1 MNASRR
7 CIGGGKIGLG
17 VFAAAVVAASP
28 AIADDNQAFSLTIYN
43 GGFALVRDQR
53 PIAVTSGVSEI
64 DVENVAARIDPTS
77 VLMRCLDAP
86 NSIDILEQN
95 YRYDVISPET
105 LLDKAVGQPISILQ
119 TFPDGRQETMRG
131 TLMNP
136 ATPVQIPGRN
146 FAGSTGPVVVLED
159 GTVVLRP
166 QGQITLDAMP
176 PNVTP
181 RPTLNWIINSAESA
195 DRRVELTYMTE
206 GIGWEASYV
215 ALVGADEKTLDLA
228 GWVTL
233 DNQSGMTYTDAELTL
248 MAGDVRRIQQPQP
261 QEMYYARAAMADM
274 ALGAPQFEEQSF
286 FDYHLYTMARPTTI
300 RDREIKQLSLL
311 NAEEV
316 PVEKRYIYDPRGTW
330 FSSWW
335 GPGRGNYDPGA
346 GGDTITDAKINMK
359 LRFENREE
367 NNLGM
372 PLPKGKVRV
381 HKMDNA
387 GRLQFV
393 GEDEID
399 HTPRNE
405 TLSLYIGDAFDVV
418 GEFKRTDYRR
428 IDDRTVR
435 ESFEVEL
442 RNRKEEAVTVT
453 VIGRVWSEWEVL
465 AKSHE
470 FEKKDARTIEF
481 QIPVEPDSTTT
492 LTYTVQTRW

>member
-1 MNASRR
+1 
-7 CIGGGKIGLG
+7 
-17 VFAAAVVAASP
+17 
-28 AIADDNQAFSLTIYN
+28 
-43 GGFALVRDQR
+43 
-53 PIAVTSGVSEI
+53 
-64 DVENVAARIDPTS
+64 
-77 VLMRCLDAP
+77 
-86 NSIDILEQN
+86 
-95 YRYDVISPET
+95 
-105 LLDKAVGQPISILQ
+105 
-119 TFPDGRQETMRG
+119 
-131 TLMNP
+131 
-136 ATPVQIPGRN
+136 
-146 FAGSTGPVVVLED
+146 
-159 GTVVLRP
+159 
-166 QGQITLDAMP
+166 
-176 PNVTP
+176 
-181 RPTLNWIINSAESA
+181 
-195 DRRVELTYMTE
+195 MTE

-215 ALVGADEKTLDLA
+215 ALVGADEKTLDLG

-233 DNQSGMTYTDAELTL
+233 DNQSGMTYSDAELTL
-248 MAGDVRRIQQPQP
+248 MAGDVRRVQPQAP
-261 QEMYYARAAMADM
+261 RQEMLLYARASMMGDFVQ
-274 ALGAPQFEEQSF
+274 PHFEEQSF

-300 RDREIKQLSLL
+300 RDRETKQLSLL
-311 NAEEV
+311 NAEGV
-316 PVEKRYIYDPRGTW
+316 PVEKRYLYDPRGNW
-330 FSSWW
+330 FNSWW

-381 HKMDNA
+381 HKMDGAN
-387 GRLQFV
+387 RLQFV

-405 TLSLYIGDAFDVV
+405 TLNLYIGDAFDIV

-481 QIPVEPDSTTT
+481 QVPVEPDGATK